1 MIIGST
7 AIKYHFLDFPREP
20 KDIDIIALDEYNK
33 QDLIRV
39 HKDVHH
45 CKVEILINPVLINWF
60 KGNIPQICP
69 LNELY
74 TLKISHCFWD
84 LENGS
89 WTKHMWD
96 VQWLKEKDC
105 KFIPEL
111 FYELFNYWEELHGK
125 RKSSNLQ
132 MSAEQFFDNV
142 VNFPVEHDY
151 LHTLLVQHDYFG
163 NQNLPMYIKIL
174 KDGAEVDV
182 SEEKFNKLT
191 EKEKFNLVFEEV
203 AIMST
208 ERYGNMYYKK
218 AFEKMLKK
226 FILSHCPIWEGI
238 WLIQNH
244 KKLLSNIP
252 FNFIEYLNK
261 KIKQNDK
268 LRKIQTTV

>member
-1 MIIGST
+1 MVIGST

-20 KDIDIIALDEYNK
+20 KDIDIIKGSVFNDYYPSHFKREYLENPILLK
-33 QDLIRV
+33 
-39 HKDVHH
+39 H
-45 CKVEILINPVLINWF
+45 CKDQDFLDVDS
-60 KGNIPQICP
+60 
-69 LNELY
+69 LY
-74 TLKISHCFWD
+74 VLKISHCFWD

-89 WTKHMWD
+89 WSKHMWD

-238 WLIQNH
+238 WIIQNH

-252 FNFIEYLNK
+252 FNFIEHLNK